1 MAEGDARLPAI
12 RRADVPTIQIITG
25 RYARLPAGPLALFEV
40 NLVAGDDEDAVL
52 SLRLRMDEDPLV
64 CLVARAGGR
73 ASFIPAA
80 PMVLLDPLHA
90 CITGADAAGSVTY
103 R

>member
-1 MAEGDARLPAI
+1 MPERDARSTST
-12 RRADVPTIQIITG
+12 RRVDVPTVQIITG

-40 NLVAGDDEDAVL
+40 NLIAGDDEDAVMA
-52 SLRLRMDEDPLV
+52 LRYRMDEDPLV
-64 CLVARAGGR
+64 CVVARAGGK

-80 PMVLLDPLHA
+80 PIVVLDQLHV